1 MSGYAVEAVLLRE
14 YYEQAERE
22 MCVTVQVESISAV
35 EAIPEIAAVEGVD
48 AIFVGPADLAASMGH
63 LGEPNHPEVTAA
75 IARAFVL
82 CSDAGVACG
91 SISGDPGACRQ
102 MLSQGA
108 SFMALGTD
116 LSVLG
121 SALRLTIGQVQGPPS

>member
-1 MSGYAVEAVLLRE
+1 
-14 YYEQAERE
+14 
-22 MCVTVQVESISAV
+22 MCVTVQVESLSAV

-63 LGEPNHPEVTAA
+63 LGHPDHPEVTAA
-75 IARAFVL
+75 IARAFAL
-82 CSDAGVACG
+82 CTEAGLASG

-102 MLSQGA
+102 MLAQGA

-116 LSVLG
+116 LSLLG
-121 SALRLTIGQVQGPPS
+121 AALRRSVGQLQGPPSSS